1 MLVQSNVET
10 PFCSRIQ
17 AAAAVWYVCVQLEVP
32 LLYYFPPEERDMTR
46 DGRAKSF
53 VYEIRDH
60 PTDPSRQMMEIL
72 VNTGQ
77 DVGADQ
83 LRVEV
88 DDNDALLITAEKAT
102 FSGHGQPRRYV
113 IKRYTLP
120 PLADVD
126 AITSRPGVD
135 GRLTI
140 LIPIRRKWQ
149 IHVIGMDGLRENVD

>member
-1 MLVQSNVET
+1 M
-10 PFCSRIQ
+10 F
-17 AAAAVWYVCVQLEVP
+17 
-32 LLYYFPPEERDMTR
+32 YFPPEERDMTR
-46 DGRAKSF
+46 DGRARSF

-88 DDNDALLITAEKAT
+88 DDTDALLITAEKAT
-102 FSGHGQPRRYV
+102 FKGYGEPRRHV

-126 AITSRPGVD
+126 AITSRLGVD

-140 LIPIRRKWQ
+140 LIPIRRK
-149 IHVIGMDGLRENVD
+149 

>member
-1 MLVQSNVET
+1 MCHPGDRSIAALWHRNRLNVYD
-10 PFCSRIQ
+10 CG
-17 AAAAVWYVCVQLEVP
+17 QLEVP
-32 LLYYFPPEERDMTR
+32 LLFYFPPEDRDITR

-53 VYEIRDH
+53 VYEVREH
-60 PTDPSRQMMEIL
+60 PTDPSRQLMEIL

-88 DDNDALLITAEKAT
+88 DDTDGLLITAEKSPS
-102 FSGHGQPRRYV
+102 SGGGPARRHV

-126 AITSRPGVD
+126 DITSHLGVD

-140 LIPIRRKWQ
+140 LIPIRRK
-149 IHVIGMDGLRENVD
+149 

>member
-1 MLVQSNVET
+1 M
-10 PFCSRIQ
+10 
-17 AAAAVWYVCVQLEVP
+17 QLEVP
-32 LLYYFPPEERDMTR
+32 LLYYFPPEERDITR

-53 VYEIRDH
+53 VYEVRDD
-60 PTDPSRQMMEIL
+60 PTDPSRQLMEIL

-88 DDNDALLITAEKAT
+88 DGADGLLITAEKQTA
-102 FSGHGQPRRYV
+102 SGRPRRRV

-126 AITSRPGVD
+126 AITSQLGVD

-140 LIPIRRKWQ
+140 LIPINRK
-149 IHVIGMDGLRENVD
+149 

>member
-1 MLVQSNVET
+1 M
-10 PFCSRIQ
+10 
-17 AAAAVWYVCVQLEVP
+17 P
-32 LLYYFPPEERDMTR
+32 LLYYFPPEDRDISR

-53 VYEIRDH
+53 VYEVRDD
-60 PTDPSRQMMEIL
+60 PDNPSRQLMEIL

-88 DDNDALLITAEKAT
+88 DDTDGLLITAEKASS
-102 FSGHGQPRRYV
+102 SGSGPPRRYV

-126 AITSRPGVD
+126 GITSRLGVD

-140 LIPIRRKWQ
+140 LIPLKRK
-149 IHVIGMDGLRENVD
+149 

>member
-1 MLVQSNVET
+1 M
-10 PFCSRIQ
+10 
-17 AAAAVWYVCVQLEVP
+17 P
-32 LLYYFPPEERDMTR
+32 LLYYFPPEDRDITR

-53 VYEIRDH
+53 VYEIRDD
-60 PTDPSRQMMEIL
+60 PTDPSRQLMEIL
-72 VNTGQ
+72 VNTGH

-88 DDNDALLITAEKAT
+88 EDDEGLLITAEKLDS
-102 FSGHGQPRRYV
+102 SGKRPPRRRV

-126 AITSRPGVD
+126 GITSRLGVD

-140 LIPIRRKWQ
+140 LIPIRWR
-149 IHVIGMDGLRENVD
+149 

>member
-1 MLVQSNVET
+1 VSG
-10 PFCSRIQ
+10 
-17 AAAAVWYVCVQLEVP
+17 QLEVP
-32 LLYYFPPEERDMTR
+32 LLYYFPPEDRDITR

-60 PTDPSRQMMEIL
+60 PTDPSCQLMEIL
-72 VNTGQ
+72 VNTGH
-77 DVGADQ
+77 DVAADQ

-88 DDNDALLITAEKAT
+88 DDEEGLLITAEKLDSSVLGAART
-102 FSGHGQPRRYV
+102 ARRHV

-126 AITSRPGVD
+126 NITSRLGVD

-140 LIPIRRKWQ
+140 LIPIRRS
-149 IHVIGMDGLRENVD
+149 R